1 MGDGRRGGWRRV
13 DPLLTDVT
21 KSFSHQRAYSSH
33 SETARPTLET
43 TQASTPQRAKRTSAG
58 VKRATV
64 EQVELT
70 APPPSLLS
78 PSAMS
83 SLFAPPAVTISF
95 PGSKNRVYYP
105 GDVVSG
111 VVHLRVDRNGKGKTS
126 MDRVEVQLKGTIRTT
141 FAFRPSS
148 AAATGVKKTARE
160 TKRLAKSSSSGHNE
174 MEIYQDGPTE
184 IVRCLNSSSL
194 FLGLGVLIRSE
205 SAFIVLH

>member
-1 MGDGRRGGWRRV
+1 
-13 DPLLTDVT
+13 
-21 KSFSHQRAYSSH
+21 
-33 SETARPTLET
+33 
-43 TQASTPQRAKRTSAG
+43 
-58 VKRATV
+58 
-64 EQVELT
+64 
-70 APPPSLLS
+70 
-78 PSAMS
+78 MS

-105 GDVVSG
+105 GDVVGG

-184 IVRCLNSSSL
+184 IVRCLSFSSL
-194 FLGLGVLIRSE
+194 FLELGGLISSDSAMVVLR
-205 SAFIVLH
+205 